1 MLKTSFPSLLYGGLI
16 FYLWLLITALL
27 STNLSFVNSKQVCER
42 VSGVFNGM
50 SNTNPTKRVG
60 LEQSGPHRHL
70 IEK

>member
-1 MLKTSFPSLLYGGLI
+1 MLKTSFTSLLYGGLI
-16 FYLWLLITALL
+16 FYLWLLITPLL